1 VEDVDEAEEEEE
13 AGEEMTDNT
22 PETRVK
28 VSYTTC
34 SCVVVL
40 LRMGNSLPHGPPGA
54 LGWWNLLGPR
64 SNNTPLTSTRQIY
77 QELAQ
82 QKKEKE
88 DRANV
93 NAPKKR
99 DFEAEQAESIRT
111 VREKEAEAEQ
121 A

>member
-1 VEDVDEAEEEEE
+1 
-13 AGEEMTDNT
+13 
-22 PETRVK
+22 
-28 VSYTTC
+28 
-34 SCVVVL
+34 VL
-40 LRMGNSLPHGPPGA
+40 
-54 LGWWNLLGPR
+54 
-64 SNNTPLTSTRQIY
+64 QIY

-99 DFEAEQAESIRT
+99 DFEAEQAESIKS

>member
-1 VEDVDEAEEEEE
+1 
-13 AGEEMTDNT
+13 
-22 PETRVK
+22 
-28 VSYTTC
+28 VSLSYFGWVTTC
-34 SCVVVL
+34 HVVRLEL
-40 LRMGNSLPHGPPGA
+40 LDGGIC
-54 LGWWNLLGPR
+54 LGPR
-64 SNNTPLTSTRQIY
+64 SNNTPLTYIPQIY

-99 DFEAEQAESIRT
+99 DFEAEQAESIKT